1 MRGVNYSTTISG
13 ARALIDALQAYK
25 DQDCKFEVRALQ
37 DMNS

>member
-25 DQDCKFEVRALQ
+25 NQGCKFEVRALQ